1 MFKINI
7 MQIMK
12 FITAVVCFS
21 LFGFAVY
28 SMNQSKASPLPALI
42 CACMLYVVDGIISH
56 ILIKKGH
63 ENSPYFDPKHQWK
76 YFAPIYAVGCLNHSD
91 IQVSVIMLHC
101 KNVLMPKTKSLLK
114 KNGDVDV

>member
-42 CACMLYVVDGIISH
+42 CACMLYVVDGIFFAMLAIKVLRPLCEHFLFIQIEKNSH
-56 ILIKKGH
+56 FSTSSH
-63 ENSPYFDPKHQWK
+63 
-76 YFAPIYAVGCLNHSD
+76 
-91 IQVSVIMLHC
+91 
-101 KNVLMPKTKSLLK
+101 
-114 KNGDVDV
+114 

>member
-28 SMNQSKASPLPALI
+28 SMNQSKASPLPFLI
-42 CACMLYVVDGIISH
+42 CACILYVVDGIPLLYSPLSVKGWYSASLSQALQPVGVCAK
-56 ILIKKGH
+56 ILII
-63 ENSPYFDPKHQWK
+63 F
-76 YFAPIYAVGCLNHSD
+76 SD
-91 IQVSVIMLHC
+91 S
-101 KNVLMPKTKSLLK
+101 SLA
-114 KNGDVDV
+114 

>member
-28 SMNQSKASPLPALI
+28 SMNQSKASPLPFLI
-42 CACMLYVVDGIISH
+42 CACILYVVDGISWQYLVI
-56 ILIKKGH
+56 
-63 ENSPYFDPKHQWK
+63 
-76 YFAPIYAVGCLNHSD
+76 
-91 IQVSVIMLHC
+91 VSICTSRDTPLSFC
-101 KNVLMPKTKSLLK
+101 FLDDTRANRIA
-114 KNGDVDV
+114 

>member
-28 SMNQSKASPLPALI
+28 SMNQSKASPLPFLI
-42 CACMLYVVDGIISH
+42 CACILYVVDGISFC
-56 ILIKKGH
+56 LKA
-63 ENSPYFDPKHQWK
+63 SPIAAFTP
-76 YFAPIYAVGCLNHSD
+76 S
-91 IQVSVIMLHC
+91 QVKC
-101 KNVLMPKTKSLLK
+101 
-114 KNGDVDV
+114 

>member
-28 SMNQSKASPLPALI
+28 SMNQSKASPLPFLI
-42 CACMLYVVDGIISH
+42 CACILYVVDGIFSYSNNY
-56 ILIKKGH
+56 
-63 ENSPYFDPKHQWK
+63 NSFS
-76 YFAPIYAVGCLNHSD
+76 FLRN
-91 IQVSVIMLHC
+91 
-101 KNVLMPKTKSLLK
+101 TKFGSF
-114 KNGDVDV
+114 

>member
-28 SMNQSKASPLPALI
+28 SMNQSKASPLPFLI
-42 CACMLYVVDGIISH
+42 CACILYVVDGII
-56 ILIKKGH
+56 KK
-63 ENSPYFDPKHQWK
+63 
-76 YFAPIYAVGCLNHSD
+76 
-91 IQVSVIMLHC
+91 
-101 KNVLMPKTKSLLK
+101 
-114 KNGDVDV
+114 